1 MNRLVEVFCVTQ
13 RHQKTKKQKTKKNEK
28 QTMVR
33 MAFLREINFA
43 RCNDAAGAII
53 LHDSA
58 AGNTS
63 RTGRTTLQQRKV
75 QSQRFLQN
83 YEF

>member
-1 MNRLVEVFCVTQ
+1 
-13 RHQKTKKQKTKKNEK
+13 
-28 QTMVR
+28 MVR